1 MPRDE
6 KPSPSDYASLREFV
20 PPTPREPA
28 PEPPAED
35 NRVSVVEWLLGIGKV
50 VARRMHT
57 IPGSP
62 IARIHARR

>member
-6 KPSPSDYASLREFV
+6 KLSASDYASLRDFV

-28 PEPPAED
+28 PEPAED

-57 IPGSP
+57 VPGSP